1 MARNLYR
8 KATLERLSS
17 PEQLDQ
23 LTAVTGP
30 GTWFVLLGGAIIVLA
45 TLIWSIVGRLPI
57 KQDASGIYLTDSS
70 STYVASTAS
79 GVVTQV
85 FIAQG
90 DTVTEGQP
98 MFEVSASDYQTELD
112 SLYDRLQKVQAV
124 TLDSVGDEASQ
135 DNQQMINLKTQL
147 KSASLSSEQQA
158 AMLSQYQS
166 QLSSVTAKVDAARAE
181 MDAARAN
188 YYAALGTVS
197 SADVELTY
205 SQAQSKLS
213 SASGIYESSKSSNET
228 QKAAYQN
235 GLAQCVTYAQNMLE
249 QCNNAISEY
258 ALANESSYR
267 ENYAI
272 ENPRY
277 EGTFN
282 EETQEYEGAESEES
296 FNQRADDAWEAAL
309 AAGTAQYRDVINR
322 YNFWLEILAALQDG
336 IGSTDTCNPSGLS
349 GPLYSES
356 DVSQYNSL
364 QSLYSSYYAVNASML
379 AAKGELDTAQEA
391 YDTAAA
397 AYQDYVNKRN
407 TASAN
412 QTTLGNIYNEKSS
425 VYNNLYSQQQSLQAQ
440 ITSLKGQ
447 QTAAGMSDAA
457 QAHSLR
463 EQFNTARQTAID
475 TLQTQID
482 KYTDAV
488 ERYTV
493 TAPFSG
499 TVTEIKARVGAAVQQ
514 GGDSVTL
521 RKDNG
526 GSNRVVCYI
535 PLSSGKSVEVGM
547 EVTVTPT
554 TISEQEYGHM
564 FGTVVGVDDYVA
576 SVSSLRETLGDDNL
590 ANAFLQSGP
599 VVGVVVELET
609 DESAANGYRWSNR
622 KGQNVLLAEGT
633 MMTAKVVLEKKA
645 PITLLLPYIK
655 EKLTMAAKPAREGAA
670 R

>member
-235 GLAQCVTYAQNMLE
+235 GLEQLAAYAGNGSAQYTTLVAGRDSEETFKTSYRANNPKRPAKVDEGENVLEEAETDDAYAQRVNDAWITYA
-249 QCNNAISEY
+249 SETAKY
-258 ALANESSYR
+258 QSEADRLSRLKSEIDTLLANIDSVPDC
-267 ENYAI
+267 
-272 ENPRY
+272 NPAALPA
-277 EGTFN
+277 T
-282 EETQEYEGAESEES
+282 SEE
-296 FNQRADDAWEAAL
+296 
-309 AAGTAQYRDVINR
+309 
-322 YNFWLEILAALQDG
+322 
-336 IGSTDTCNPSGLS
+336 LS
-349 GPLYSES
+349 Q
-356 DVSQYNSL
+356 VQ
-364 QSLYSSYYAVNASML
+364 QLYSSYYAVNASML

-482 KYTDAV
+482 KYTDDV

-609 DESAANGYRWSNR
+609 DESAVNGYRWSNR

>member
-85 FIAQG
+85 FVAQG

-147 KSASLSSEQQA
+147 KSASLSSEQQS

-166 QLSSVTAKVDAARAE
+166 QLSSVTAKVNAARAD

-228 QKAAYQN
+228 QKAAYYN
-235 GLAQCVTYAQNMLE
+235 AFVQCINYAQDIIDK
-249 QCNNAISEY
+249 CNDEISNY
-258 ALANESSYR
+258 QRNNEENFR
-267 ENYAI
+267 TNYATEHPI
-272 ENPRY
+272 
-277 EGTFN
+277 GA
-282 EETQEYEGAESEES
+282 EETEEL
-296 FNQRADDAWEAAL
+296 FNQRADAAWAEAL
-309 AAGTAQYRDVINR
+309 DAGTRQYRDAIKQ
-322 YNFWLEILAALQDG
+322 YSPWLEILTPLKDG
-336 IGSTDTCNPSGLS
+336 SGSPDTCNPSGLS
-349 GPLYSES
+349 GHLYSES
-356 DVSQYNSL
+356 DVSQYNNL
-364 QSLYSSYYAVNASML
+364 QSLYSSYYAVNASMH
-379 AAKGELDTAQEA
+379 AAKEEWESADAE
-391 YDTAAA
+391 YKTAAA

-547 EVTVTPT
+547 AVTVTPT

-564 FGTVVGVDDYVA
+564 FGTVVSVDDYVA

-609 DESAANGYRWSNR
+609 DENAANGYRWSNR

-655 EKLTMAAKPAREGAA
+655 EKLTMASKPAREGAA